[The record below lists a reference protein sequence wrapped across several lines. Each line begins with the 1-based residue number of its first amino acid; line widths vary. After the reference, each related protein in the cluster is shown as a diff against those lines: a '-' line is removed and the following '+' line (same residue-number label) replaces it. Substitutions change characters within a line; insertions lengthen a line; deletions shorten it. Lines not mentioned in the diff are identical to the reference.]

1 MQLKGWF
8 LELFLQIVQELDGSM
23 ISLKHVVPSLFQ
35 KPASRAWFLMVT
47 ESNEIAAFL

>member
-1 MQLKGWF
+1 MQKS
-8 LELFLQIVQELDGSM
+8 DGSM

-35 KPASRAWFLMVT
+35 EPVFCARFLMVA

>member
-1 MQLKGWF
+1 MQKS
-8 LELFLQIVQELDGSM
+8 DGSV

-35 KPASRAWFLMVT
+35 EPVSRAWFLMVA